1 MSAVAAEN
9 ESSLSLL
16 VRGRTLQPL
25 HHQQSIRRSAHKWSV
40 DWSDFNNNLQNTEL
54 ELRWTQEILIFK
66 IYLEINFMLF
76 NPIVDNNTKQ
86 SVEYLH
92 LILSNSF
99 KT

>member
-9 ESSLSLL
+9 ESSLSLSPSP
-16 VRGRTLQPL
+16 RPDTTAPPTPAINTPL
-25 HHQQSIRRSAHKWSV
+25 GSQVKWSV

-54 ELRWTQEILIFK
+54 ELRWTEEILIFK

-86 SVEYLH
+86 SVE
-92 LILSNSF
+92 S
-99 KT
+99 